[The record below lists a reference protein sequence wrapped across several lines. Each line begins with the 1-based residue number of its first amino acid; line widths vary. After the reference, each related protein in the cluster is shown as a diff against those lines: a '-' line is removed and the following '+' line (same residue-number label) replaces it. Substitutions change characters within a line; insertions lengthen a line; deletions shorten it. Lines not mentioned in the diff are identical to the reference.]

1 LVAKSNSVLVF
12 HLIVLVVLL
21 AAIALAIVVFLRM
34 LRGS

>member
-1 LVAKSNSVLVF
+1 LLAKSNGVLVF

-34 LRGS
+34 LRG